1 MRTLTILVS
10 AILVSMLIAVI
21 PVLSAGNTMREESLT
36 PKKDTCL
43 LFAKNCQ
50 DNAYVLQQRINR
62 LQREI
67 SRGTTAYTD
76 NELYILMEKLDNAN
90 QALEFLNKDGV

>member
-1 MRTLTILVS
+1 MRKLTLLVS
-10 AILVSMLIAVI
+10 AIFGFLALSVG
-21 PVLSAGNTMREESLT
+21 PVLSAGNTMTNESLA
-36 PKKDTCL
+36 PRKDTCL

-50 DNAYVLQQRINR
+50 DNAYVLQQRIDR

-67 SRGTTAYTD
+67 SRGNTAYTD
-76 NELYILMEKLDNAN
+76 NELNILMEKLDNAN

>member
-10 AILVSMLIAVI
+10 AILVSMLISVL
-21 PVLSAGNTMREESLT
+21 PVLSAENSMTNESLT

-50 DNAYVLQQRINR
+50 DNAYVLQQRIDR

-76 NELYILMEKLDNAN
+76 NELNILLEKLDTAN